1 MSLLESEVPLWL
13 TSLHLLGFREVAKVV
28 TLNKSTFDHSNPVAF
43 QQVFHFL
50 LSQLVP
56 DRAKAEFRDCWPI
69 LDKKQ
74 EAEFRRKVVLLVKE
88 VQGTIITA
96 PLPQVNPALFM
107 SPGGP
112 KFKTFL
118 SNLASQVVRL
128 KLGTEKVILGL
139 PQSNCRGPSR
149 QHTSDRFQASK
160 ARELRAAVEGQDF
173 IRRLETEAS
182 AGLVEIEE
190 EYFSLKKELEQVDK
204 ECSSER
210 LQSWKVESR
219 EEQEAVLCR
228 YDARCKEMMQIR
240 EQLLTKS
247 TALCNHFEE
256 IMEVVDEAKPRLSLD
271 LSFLPRALLL
281 PSSLSSTYQGLC
293 NQLVISLQRALTLP
307 HPRLPAAVAS
317 EAANAAEHQSQ
328 VLAGLREEWRTV
340 IGELEE
346 SLKQKLVE
354 SESVDWVKSGLAPD
368 QQDERVTLLPP
379 TPSLLPALSSSN
391 TGVSLTPSLR
401 LSAPDLMVRLA
412 PENNHSSTEATD
424 VKPQVPST
432 PEAQSQLTRRFPRK
446 ITPDQSPLLRQSLIH
461 STLQRAGKEVVEN
474 AEQEENIAAKREA
487 SRNHSKDYQE
497 DEGVARKR
505 EDGDFSKDSL
515 GVFSPVLSST
525 LAPQFSNLS
534 ASSSHLSPNYVRN
547 LRLPSEELEVAAQV
561 LEEDDTA
568 AKILRYRKILGSQAP
583 TPAQPTIISSPT
595 PAAHPRSISPTSV
608 SLSPSR
614 ASLAQEW
621 RSSLASLAG
630 GSAGSSPLKLIM
642 NTTPTPGAATEWS
655 VETSKGSQ
663 RRLESED
670 MDSILVSRLDMLMHN
685 SMTLSDTST
694 IELDLSL
701 GALCLDPG
709 LLSPHS
715 K

>member
-1 MSLLESEVPLWL
+1 VPLWL
-13 TSLHLLGFREVAKVV
+13 TSLQLLGFREVPKVV
-28 TLNKSTFDHSNPVAF
+28 ALNRNTFDHSNPVAF
-43 QQVFHFL
+43 QQVLHFL
-50 LSQLVP
+50 FSQLVP

-74 EAEFRRKVVLLVKE
+74 EAEFRRKVVTLVKE

-96 PLPQVNPALFM
+96 PLPQINPALFM

-118 SNLASQVVRL
+118 SNLSSQVVRL
-128 KLGTEKVILGL
+128 KFGSEKILLGL

-149 QHTSDRFQASK
+149 QRASHRFQLSK
-160 ARELRAAVEGQDF
+160 ARELRAAVEGQDV
-173 IRRLETEAS
+173 IRRLETEAK
-182 AGLVEIEE
+182 AGLSEIEE
-190 EYFSLKKELEQVDK
+190 EYFSLKNELEK
-204 ECSSER
+204 LETKCSAEI
-210 LQSWKVESR
+210 LHCWKVENKK
-219 EEQEAVLCR
+219 EQEEVLCK
-228 YDARCKEMMQIR
+228 YDIRCKDMKEIK
-240 EQLLTKS
+240 EQLLTKLV
-247 TALCNHFEE
+247 TLGNHFDE

-271 LSFLPRALLL
+271 LDFLPKAWLH

-293 NQLVISLQRALTLP
+293 NQLVISLQRSLLLP
-307 HPRLPAAVAS
+307 HPRLPATVAS
-317 EAANAAEHQSQ
+317 EAANAAVQQSQ
-328 VLAGLREEWRTV
+328 VLTGLREEWRSM

-354 SESVDWVKSGLAPD
+354 SDSVDWVKSGLAPE
-368 QQDERVTLLPP
+368 QQDERVSLLPP
-379 TPSLLPALSSSN
+379 SPSLLPALSSSN
-391 TGVSLTPSLR
+391 TGVSLSPSLR
-401 LSAPDLMVRLA
+401 LSAPDLVERPA
-412 PENNHSSTEATD
+412 SFVEATD
-424 VKPQVPST
+424 TKPQVPST

-446 ITPDQSPLLRQSLIH
+446 ITPDQSPLLRQSLMH
-461 STLQRAGKEVVEN
+461 STLQRAEKEVVDN
-474 AEQEENIAAKREA
+474 AEHGEDDVAKREA

-497 DEGVARKR
+497 DEGAARKR
-505 EDGDFSKDSL
+505 EDGNFSKDSL

-525 LAPQFSNLS
+525 LAPHFSSNLS
-534 ASSSHLSPNYVRN
+534 ASSSHLSPNYIRN

-561 LEEDDTA
+561 SEEDDTA
-568 AKILRYRKILGSQAP
+568 AKILRYRKILGSQTAAVP
-583 TPAQPTIISSPT
+583 QPSDISSPT
-595 PAAHPRSISPTSV
+595 PAYSGRLSPTSAG
-608 SLSPSR
+608 LSPSR

-630 GSAGSSPLKLIM
+630 GSAGSSPSRLNI
-642 NTTPTPGAATEWS
+642 TPTPGAATEWAA
-655 VETSKGSQ
+655 ETATEGRG

-694 IELDLSL
+694 IELDLS